1 MFTHLIEPQSI
12 HPLNVQCR
20 IVIRITI
27 LNITK
32 LPFFLFYRTFFPC
45 FFFPFATSDYYSTRM
60 MGTLLPFC
68 LIVALLADVLLVPA
82 MAKVGWIAF
91 PAPEGN
97 VTRSNPRVAD

>member
-1 MFTHLIEPQSI
+1 MR
-12 HPLNVQCR
+12 LNTPISFALLLALTV
-20 IVIRITI
+20 
-27 LNITK
+27 LG
-32 LPFFLFYRTFFPC
+32 LG
-45 FFFPFATSDYYSTRM
+45 FFPFATSDYYSTRM